1 MDILFKHPHSIVLI
15 QEHRRLQNKTDENMS
30 KKSTS
35 LKSIAATISMIFA
48 TYASGFQLSPEGTIA
63 EQQMASKY
71 GVKYKTQIIIMDSSM
86 HKFADPAHEA
96 LTQKSFGCDGDWD
109 DCDNPDLE
117 NAGPYII
124 AGVRWNDDPVFMLS
138 SDDGKIGNCNTK
150 FTVGFITQTRC
161 WVGIFKS
168 AEKQSRTDSTRFM
181 GKGNYMTRS
190 HFGDL
195 QFLHAMASQDGE
207 SADQTKQKIMMWA
220 EFTWGVVEGKY
231 KLNTYLS
238 DIEIPGWDQHFTNDH
253 TVQDLFTVGRPWLRP
268 HIKEMAIG
276 SLLHLVQDSFAAGHV
291 NRRDAISGDQC
302 TTNKHPTY
310 GRIKEFH
317 SYSKQDHSKHKEED
331 ASSVARMTMMKND
344 PDMVD
349 AGKRLRG
356 YFADQKSWEEV
367 QPYLN
372 ECVFALNRTTKPASA
387 GTDYM

>member
-1 MDILFKHPHSIVLI
+1 MKINLEKKRIILAVA
-15 QEHRRLQNKTDENMS
+15 
-30 KKSTS
+30 
-35 LKSIAATISMIFA
+35 IALTTTVANS
-48 TYASGFQLSPEGTIA
+48 FQLSPNGTIA
-63 EQQMASKY
+63 EKEMARKE
-71 GVKYKTQIIIMDSSM
+71 GVKYKAVIPIMDSTM

-96 LTQKSFGCDGDWD
+96 LTQRSFGCDGDWR

-124 AGVRWNDDPVFMLS
+124 AGVRWNDDPVFMVAA
-138 SDDGKIGNCNTK
+138 SDERIQSCNPK
-150 FTVGFITQTRC
+150 HTVSFITQTKC
-161 WVGIFKS
+161 WIDSFKNAERKAQADS
-168 AEKQSRTDSTRFM
+168 ARYI
-181 GKGNYMTRS
+181 GKGNYMNRS

-207 SADQTKQKIMMWA
+207 SADQTKQNIMMWA

-268 HIKEMAIG
+268 HIKEMALG

-302 TTNKHPTY
+302 TTNKYPTY

-317 SYSKQDHSKHKEED
+317 SYSKQDHSKHKDED
-331 ASSVARMTMMKND
+331 ASSVARVTMMKND

-367 QPYLN
+367 QPYLS
-372 ECVFALNRTTKPASA
+372 ECVFALNRVTSPASA
-387 GTDYM
+387 GTDFMK